1 MVASLLKNRDYVI
14 ILARTAINHGTH
26 TPRFGD
32 RWQEAYDA
40 LVALIQQCQELDPDG
55 ITLFVS
61 CDHTKETCPFKKHE
75 QVKADQL
82 SEILNDSYPPNA
94 VHLQSVLQ
102 EALDDYFSRKEAR
115 KTKPNGEMIL
125 ILLDGEPSDRMAVAK
140 TIIEATHQIE
150 YDAELGIGFVQVG
163 DDLVARGFLNALDD
177 HLQGAGAKFDI
188 VNTHLVEQLASMPL
202 TEALLQVLYD

>member
-1 MVASLLKNRDYVI
+1 MAASLLKNRDYVI
-14 ILARTAINHGTH
+14 ILARTAVNHSTH

-40 LVALIQQCQELDPDG
+40 LFALIQQCQDLDPDG

-61 CDHTKETCPFKKHE
+61 CDQTKETCPFRKHE
-75 QVKADQL
+75 QVKVDQL
-82 SEILNDSYPPNA
+82 SEILDSNYPPDTVN
-94 VHLQSVLQ
+94 LQSVLQ
-102 EALDDYFSRKEAR
+102 EALDDYFSRKAAQ
-115 KTKPNGEMIL
+115 KAKPNGEMIL
-125 ILLDGEPSDRMAVAK
+125 IFIDGEPGDRMAIAK
-140 TIIEATHQIE
+140 TIIEATHQIQ

-188 VNTHLVEQLASMPL
+188 VNTHLVEQLESIPL